1 MTDVAILDTLQP
13 HAPVEILWK
22 PHIFFPFHPN
32 GMTFKAFDA
41 QKKKLDEWTVF
52 SVGGGA
58 LAEEGHDRTATND
71 IYNMN
76 TMSQILYWC
85 EHTGRSYWE
94 YVEQCEGPEIWDFL
108 AEVWETMKAAIH
120 RGLDAEGVLPGPL
133 NLRRKASAYYIRSK
147 GYKDSLRSRGLVFA
161 YALAVSEENASEE
174 NRHSTHLWSLRSG
187 SGCLVSP
194 AEKPRLQRRTY
205 LAGISDCRTGGK
217 HRQAQCFHLRS

>member
-1 MTDVAILDTLQP
+1 
-13 HAPVEILWK
+13 
-22 PHIFFPFHPN
+22 
-32 GMTFKAFDA
+32 MTFKAFDA

-108 AEVWETMKAAIH
+108 AEVGDHESRHPSRTGCR
-120 RGLDAEGVLPGPL
+120 RGIARPL
-133 NLRRKASAYYIRSK
+133 NLRRKASAY
-147 GYKDSLRSRGLVFA
+147 SLARKAIKTLFA
-161 YALAVSEENASEE
+161 HADWYSHTHLAVSEEKCFRGKIVTAPTCGAWQEWFQLSCITC
-174 NRHSTHLWSLRSG
+174 RKAATSATHG
-187 SGCLVSP
+187 
-194 AEKPRLQRRTY
+194 

-217 HRQAQCFHLRS
+217 HRQAQCFHLRELKLDARPKWE

>member
-76 TMSQILYWC
+76 TMSQIC
-85 EHTGRSYWE
+85 TGANT
-94 YVEQCEGPEIWDFL
+94 PD
-108 AEVWETMKAAIH
+108 AAT
-120 RGLDAEGVLPGPL
+120 GNTWSNAKV
-133 NLRRKASAYYIRSK
+133 RRYGI
-147 GYKDSLRSRGLVFA
+147 F
-161 YALAVSEENASEE
+161 
-174 NRHSTHLWSLRSG
+174 W
-187 SGCLVSP
+187 
-194 AEKPRLQRRTY
+194 QRYGRP
-205 LAGISDCRTGGK
+205 
-217 HRQAQCFHLRS
+217 